1 MKLVQAFDAT
11 QWDPS
16 QSAGQLPIGRHKVII
31 EDSEVKATKANDG
44 GYLAL
49 TLQVIEGPSAG
60 STGIMRLGI
69 YSQNQKAVEISHR
82 QLSAICHAIG
92 VFNVQDSAQ
101 LHNIPFMVEVGNQKP
116 TQEQEARRAA
126 GEEVALYTEVKK
138 VFDANGN
145 APGKKGTSQPA
156 QATPAPQSAPAAQ
169 PNFNVAP
176 AGWAEQPTQPT
187 TQAPATAPAPAWAAP
202 PASQPAAAPAAAPA
216 PAWQGGAPAGGPAPW
231 AAR

>member
-16 QSAGQLPIGRHKVII
+16 QSVGQLPIGRHKVII

-60 STGIMRLGI
+60 ATGVMRLGI

-92 VFNVQDSAQ
+92 VLNVQDSAQ

-126 GEEVALYTEVKK
+126 GEEVTLYTEVKK
-138 VFDANGN
+138 VFDVNGN
-145 APGKKGTSQPA
+145 APGKKIVQSPVPSAQAAPAQPA
-156 QATPAPQSAPAAQ
+156 QPD
-169 PNFNVAP
+169 FNVAP
-176 AGWAEQPTQPT
+176 AS
-187 TQAPATAPAPAWAAP
+187 WAAP
-202 PASQPAAAPAAAPA
+202 AEQAPAAAPAAAAAAWAAPSQPAAPAPAAA